1 MLVDGTCGSRSASKW
16 GCYRGPGRDSGLD
29 DTDEI
34 YGGQDVG
41 VEWRRGDFQF
51 VQARVDDEQR
61 LVAARPNAVFGI
73 VRKEVGKGG
82 GGAVFLGL
90 AKRRL
95 PRIRPTL
102 LEQLSDIAAL
112 RFDFV
117 NRRMELSR
125 VPLIPYPCDTALKLL
140 DLRARGAPVAA
151 YAVRV
156 KRLFVNGERIDTS
169 RPIVAVIDTGTT
181 GISVSDE
188 LFDSDDSGAERPPV
202 PMAR

>member
-1 MLVDGTCGSRSASKW
+1 MPLFLCGGAYCAAYELDRQPFRAVIDTGSPFMLVDGTCGSGSASKW

-90 AKRRL
+90 AGARSTG
-95 PRIRPTL
+95 PPSTL
-102 LEQLSDIAAL
+102 
-112 RFDFV
+112 R
-117 NRRMELSR
+117 
-125 VPLIPYPCDTALKLL
+125 
-140 DLRARGAPVAA
+140 
-151 YAVRV
+151 
-156 KRLFVNGERIDTS
+156 
-169 RPIVAVIDTGTT
+169 
-181 GISVSDE
+181 
-188 LFDSDDSGAERPPV
+188 
-202 PMAR
+202 